1 MNETVNRWTI
11 YMYTFPNGKK
21 YIGATT
27 RPMTHRQ
34 GTDWSKYKRCK
45 LLYEAIQE
53 FGADSIDQTILFEG
67 LMENR
72 IAAELEA
79 FFIEVYKTNA
89 NRYSNPCYGYNQTD
103 GGEGTT
109 KKAIS
114 DERREQLRKQM
125 QAFHQAK
132 LGTHPTEETRRRQSE
147 AHMGQKRG
155 LMPMDTRLKISATN
169 SFKERKKPRKDTHG
183 PKKSVII
190 HDPETGETLRFESF
204 NEAGYYF
211 GVKGATVSRWVSG
224 TRTPPSGY
232 QFLKEEDIDPSCVWD
247 IHTVDIDRIERKGVV
262 V

>member
-1 MNETVNRWTI
+1 MDKDINHWTI

-27 RPMTHRQ
+27 RPLIHRQ
-34 GTDWSKYKRCK
+34 GSDWSKYKRCK
-45 LLYEAIQE
+45 LLYDAIQE

-79 FFIEVYKTNA
+79 FFIEMYKTNA
-89 NRYSNPCYGYNQTD
+89 SRYSNPSFGYNQTD

-109 KKAIS
+109 KKQIS
-114 DERREQLRKQM
+114 EERKAQLRSQM
-125 QAFHQAK
+125 EAFHKAK

-155 LMPMDTRLKISATN
+155 LMPMDQRLKISRTN
-169 SFKERKKPRKDTHG
+169 SIKEREKPRKDTRG
-183 PKKSVII
+183 PKISVIM
-190 HDPETGETLRFESF
+190 HDPATGETLRFESF
-204 NEAGYYF
+204 NEAGYFF
-211 GVKGATVSRWVSG
+211 GVKGSTVSRWVGG

-232 QFLKEEDIDPSCVWD
+232 QFLKEADVDPCCDRD
-247 IHTVDIDRIERKGVV
+247 IHTVDIDRFKRKGVV
-262 V
+262 A